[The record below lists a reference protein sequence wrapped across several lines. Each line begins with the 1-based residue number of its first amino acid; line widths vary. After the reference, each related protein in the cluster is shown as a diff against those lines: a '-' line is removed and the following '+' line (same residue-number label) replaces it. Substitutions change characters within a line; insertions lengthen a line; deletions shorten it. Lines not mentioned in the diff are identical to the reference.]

1 MQVEY
6 SNRGQGQGQDLR
18 SRGID
23 EGIQEEI
30 VTREE
35 RTQKVIVQ
43 LGKTLE
49 IHRDGIVMRRT
60 TGADQIQEGRKIVIT
75 ESSIRA

>member
-1 MQVEY
+1 MTQEVE
-6 SNRGQGQGQDLR
+6 
-18 SRGID
+18 
-23 EGIQEEI
+23 
-30 VTREE
+30 
-35 RTQKVIVQ
+35 TQRVLVQ

-60 TGADQIQEGRKIVIT
+60 TGADQIQEGRKKVIT